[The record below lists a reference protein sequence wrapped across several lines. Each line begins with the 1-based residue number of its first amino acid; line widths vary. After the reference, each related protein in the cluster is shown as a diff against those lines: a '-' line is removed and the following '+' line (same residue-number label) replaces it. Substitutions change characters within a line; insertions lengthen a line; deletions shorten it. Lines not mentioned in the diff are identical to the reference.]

1 MENLPQ
7 HLRRPRIYF
16 NIGFGWST
24 DRLYDHK
31 VKNRKALKNIES

>member
-1 MENLPQ
+1 MENLPK

-16 NIGFGWST
+16 NIGFGWNT

-31 VKNRKALKNIES
+31 IKNRKALKN